1 MAFCHAQ
8 AQDRDSVP
16 VPVAVA
22 SVRFDG
28 TAARTS
34 VASHVGTSSRRR
46 EQVLLHLR
54 MRPVAQKDFLRAGTE
69 HLT

>member
-1 MAFCHAQ
+1 MWRFVAFCHAQ

-34 VASHVGTSSRRR
+34 VQSLVSTSTSSTTPEQEQSACGERGARRG
-46 EQVLLHLR
+46 
-54 MRPVAQKDFLRAGTE
+54 AIST
-69 HLT
+69 